1 MSFDAIELALDRITD
16 FIEFERLATEL
27 MYLDGWYD
35 IKPLGGTADMGQD
48 AVSERFFTQAASQRT
63 VFQYTLQQYLPG
75 KVTATI
81 EKLRANDVHFF
92 ELIVVTPHSISSETQ
107 IKMQRSARSE
117 HSVAL
122 NIFDRKT
129 LLSRLADLDNGI
141 FHRHFP
147 NIKAQVAD
155 IVRSA
160 DRAAIPQK
168 ALERTLLQ
176 VSLALTFRP
185 GALRVRKS
193 LFDHFVL
200 AVLLDTEGPSVQLDV
215 LARHCA
221 AALPP
226 DASLP
231 AAQVH
236 AAVTR
241 LVKSGLLLRTHQS
254 VRASERAVVE
264 VATSTLRLSE
274 ATDTFAADILATLT
288 DARGQRVADADA
300 RRIVRN
306 IRAALLEI
314 ARSRAATLGDIAPAD
329 GKVPTIVRN
338 QLASDIGDLLDA
350 ALADALRAPTESQ
363 AETIAHWTQAYLGL
377 ALMGLDPVLNDF
389 QASRFSAKTFLL
401 DTDIVL
407 EAIVTDGTRSPAI
420 LDVLASLAKH
430 GCRLVVPESVVDEC
444 VKHAARS
451 KATYR
456 FFGNGLM
463 QLAPAV
469 IEDRVWNAFVKG
481 YYYAIVRGRIAKS
494 VRYKEYLANFY
505 EETTPN
511 QFFRAVITDVLPD
524 EVEILPVNFG
534 RRRALDDA
542 EVDRFADALQQ
553 DLSARSKKSRYRT
566 EEEERALARTD
577 ATLYLSASSMNP
589 TDETTHKHVLGGTC
603 YLLTETVRYERV
615 AQSVGIAT
623 KVTVRPGTVAGL
635 LKFVGTGI
643 SSIEF
648 VQLFDNPLLDRAVS
662 AVWPDMEKLMRSG
675 VDLRAKNLA
684 RLRFDCG
691 HALHEYLT
699 ALEDAQDAEE
709 QDAEAEASSDERFM
723 ELIEAAADRGYSL
736 VPEVAAIRERIGSGD
751 KRVEELQGLL
761 DEAMSA
767 NTELEKEIG
776 FFGKR
781 RQKYLRRMERGRT
794 KRRSRR

>member
-1 MSFDAIELALDRITD
+1 MSFDAIELALDRMTD
-16 FIEFERLATEL
+16 FIAFERLATEL

-48 AVSERFFTQAASQRT
+48 AVSERFFTHAASQLT
-63 VFQYTLQQYLPG
+63 VFQYTLQHYLPD
-75 KVTATI
+75 KVTDTI
-81 EKLRANDVHFF
+81 ERLRANDIPFF
-92 ELIVVTPHSISSETQ
+92 ELIVVTPHSISSATQ
-107 IKMQRSARSE
+107 IKMQRAARSE
-117 HSVAL
+117 HNVSL

-129 LLSRLADLDNGI
+129 LLSRLADLENGI

-147 NIKAQVAD
+147 NIKAQVDD
-155 IVRSA
+155 IVRAA

-176 VSLALTFRP
+176 VSLAFTFRP

-200 AVLLDTEGPSVQLDV
+200 AVLLDEEGPSVQLDV

-221 AALPP
+221 DALPT

-236 AAVTR
+236 AAVAR
-241 LVKSGLLLRTHQS
+241 LVKSGILLRTDQS
-254 VRASERAVVE
+254 VRASELAVVE

-274 ATDTFAADILATLT
+274 ATDTFAADILATLNE
-288 DARGQRVADADA
+288 ARGQRVADADA

-314 ARSRAATLGDIAPAD
+314 ARSRAATLGATAAPSA
-329 GKVPTIVRN
+329 GKVPAIVSN
-338 QLASDIGDLLDA
+338 QLASDIGDLLVA

-363 AETIAHWTQAYLGL
+363 AQTIAHWTQAYLGL

-389 QASRFSAKTFLL
+389 QASRLSAKTFLL

-407 EAIVTDGTRSPAI
+407 EAIVTDGTRSPGL
-420 LDVLASLAKH
+420 LDVLASLAQR

-469 IEDRVWNAFVKG
+469 VEDRVWNAVVKG
-481 YYYAIVRGRIAKS
+481 YYYAVVRGRIAKS
-494 VRYKEYLANFY
+494 VRYEEYLANFY
-505 EETTPN
+505 EEKTPS
-511 QFFRAVITDVLPD
+511 QFFSAVITDVLPD
-524 EVEILPVNFG
+524 EVEILPIDFD
-534 RRRALDDA
+534 RRPPLDDA

-553 DLSARSKKSRYRT
+553 DLAERSKKARYRT
-566 EEEERALARTD
+566 EEEGRALARTD
-577 ATLYLSASSMNP
+577 ATLYLSARSMNP
-589 TDETTHKHVLGGTC
+589 TDETVHQHVLGGTC
-603 YLLTETVRYERV
+603 YLLTETARYERV

-635 LKFVGTGI
+635 LSFVGAKI
-643 SSIEF
+643 SSTEF

-684 RLRFDCG
+684 RLRFDCE
-691 HALHEYLT
+691 HALHECLT
-699 ALEDAQDAEE
+699 ALEHAQDAEE
-709 QDAEAEASSDERFM
+709 QDVKAEASSDERFM
-723 ELIEAAADRGYSL
+723 ELIEAAARRGYSL
-736 VPEVAAIRERIGSGD
+736 IPEVAAIRERIGKGD
-751 KRVEELQGLL
+751 KRVEEVQRLL
-761 DEAMSA
+761 DEAMAA
-767 NTELEKEIG
+767 NTDLEKEIV

-781 RQKYLRRMERGRT
+781 RQKYLRKMARRRT
-794 KRRSRR
+794 GPAR